1 MAEINAARIIQRI
14 RANGAN
20 VTVGPDG
27 LHILNKQN
35 LPGGALEFIGQHK
48 SEIVAA
54 LEAEAGA
61 SQPASSYT
69 FGTWLTRDRAEELS
83 RLLMAN
89 DPGDPDWMWFVSE
102 AMKVMDGVAA

>member
-1 MAEINAARIIQRI
+1 MADVWRIIDRI

-20 VTVGPDG
+20 VTIADG
-27 LHILNKQN
+27 RLQIVNADN
-35 LPGGALEFIGQHK
+35 LPGGALEFISQHK
-48 SEIVAA
+48 AEIVAA
-54 LEAEAGA
+54 LDAETGA

-89 DPGDPDWMWFVSE
+89 DPGDPDWTWFVSE

>member
-20 VTVGPDG
+20 VSAGPDG

-35 LPGGALEFIGQHK
+35 LPDGALDFIGKHK
-48 SEIVAA
+48 AEIAAA
-54 LEAEAGA
+54 LVAENAEPT
-61 SQPASSYT
+61 SSNSYT
-69 FGTWLTRDRAEELS
+69 FGSWLTCDRAEELS
-83 RLLMAN
+83 RLLMAK
-89 DPGDPDWMWFVSE
+89 DPGDPDWTWFVSE

>member
-1 MAEINAARIIQRI
+1 MADVWRIIDRI

-20 VTVGPDG
+20 VAIADG
-27 LHILNKQN
+27 RLQIVNGDN

-48 SEIVAA
+48 AEIVAA
-54 LEAEAGA
+54 LEAEAA
-61 SQPASSYT
+61 EPQPANSYT
-69 FGTWLTRDRAEELS
+69 FGQWLTRDRAEELS

-89 DPGDPDWMWFVSE
+89 NPDDPDWTWFVSE

>member
-1 MAEINAARIIQRI
+1 MVEISAARIIQRI

-27 LHILNKQN
+27 LHIFNKQN
-35 LPGGALEFIGQHK
+35 LPAGALEFIGQHK

-54 LEAEAGA
+54 LEAERAE
-61 SQPASSYT
+61 PAPANSYT
-69 FGTWLTRDRAEELS
+69 FGSWLTRDRAEELS

-89 DPGDPDWMWFVSE
+89 DPGDPDWTWFVSE
-102 AMKVMDGVAA
+102 AMKIMDGVAA